1 MKTSPALDLKKILNV
16 LYVRK
21 GMILVIAL
29 VIFTLTAYVAMS
41 LPNIYRSSILI
52 LVSPQKLP
60 ASYVAPTV
68 TTTVEQRVRA
78 VSEEILSRTT
88 LERVV
93 REFDLYPPQVGSDNM
108 DARLARLGK
117 NIQIDVR
124 NNDTFRL
131 SFDHESPE
139 RAMQVAARLGS
150 IFIDANLEVRE
161 QQAIGTTTFI
171 SAEADRLRKDLELK
185 EVHVNKFKADFRNE
199 LPDQLDANLRTLEQ
213 FRAEQQSNMVRLTS
227 LQERKANLEK
237 QLVEIRFVLPDARLS
252 KDPEGRQIVPS
263 WQQLEIRRQELEDFL
278 TRYSDKH
285 PDIIRLR
292 NEVKSLEAESRVR
305 QSKAQGSPSLVVPAP
320 VGNPLQDTIVKQIAD
335 LNVEINALRA
345 TNETLRT
352 QIASYQIRVDNTSAR
367 ANELAK
373 ISRTYD
379 VTLKKYQDLLA
390 KSFDSQLSQNMEKQ
404 QQGERFRL
412 VDPAH
417 KPDTPVRP
425 NRPVI
430 LLLGLL
436 AGIGAGVAL
445 VVFLDNMDTSFKR
458 SEDLDGYLSVPLLA
472 SIPAVS
478 TRGSVLEQRRMQR
491 MLVLASLGVLTV
503 GFLLIRFLGSFL
515 AVL

>member
-1 MKTSPALDLKKILNV
+1 L
-16 LYVRK
+16 RK
-21 GMILVIAL
+21 
-29 VIFTLTAYVAMS
+29 S
-41 LPNIYRSSILI
+41 
-52 LVSPQKLP
+52 
-60 ASYVAPTV
+60 
-68 TTTVEQRVRA
+68 
-78 VSEEILSRTT
+78 
-88 LERVV
+88 
-93 REFDLYPPQVGSDNM
+93 
-108 DARLARLGK
+108 
-117 NIQIDVR
+117 IQIDVR

-131 SFDHESPE
+131 SFDHENPE
-139 RAMQVAARLGS
+139 KAMKVTARLGT

-171 SAEADRLRKDLELK
+171 SAEADRLRKELELK
-185 EVHVNKFKADFRNE
+185 EVHVNKFKAAFRNE

-237 QLVEIRFVLPDARLS
+237 QLVEVRFVLPDARLS

-292 NEVKSLEAESRVR
+292 NEVKSLESEAQLR
-305 QSKAQGSPSLVVPAP
+305 QSKAQEAPSIVVPAP
-320 VGNPLQDTIVKQIAD
+320 AGNPLQQTIVKQIAD
-335 LNVEINALRA
+335 LNVEINALQA

-352 QIASYQIRVDNTSAR
+352 QIASYQTRVDNTSAR

-379 VTLKKYQDLLA
+379 ITLKKYQDLLA

-417 KPDTPVRP
+417 RPDTPVRP
-425 NRPVI
+425 NRFLI
-430 LLLGLL
+430 LMLGLL
-436 AGIGAGVAL
+436 AGIGAGVAFAIL
-445 VVFLDNMDTSFKR
+445 LENMDTSFKR
-458 SEDLDGYLSVPLLA
+458 SEDFAGFLNLPLLA
-472 SIPAVS
+472 SIPSVK
-478 TRGSVLEQRRMQR
+478 TRGSVLEQRWTQR
-491 MLVLASLGVLTV
+491 MLVLTSLGALSV
-503 GFLLIRFLGSFL
+503 GFVLIHFLGSFL
-515 AVL
+515 AFL